1 MKSLRFGKV
10 LLGLGSPVVVTGL
23 IHYTG
28 VFHRPSY
35 EDSSIQRRI
44 PVDSK
49 TSPAL
54 TEDKILS
61 HICDY
66 NGDYSK
72 YFE

>member
-28 VFHRPSY
+28 VFRRPSN
-35 EDSSIQRRI
+35 EDSIQHRI
-44 PVDSK
+44 PLDSK
-49 TSPAL
+49 TSHAL
-54 TEDKILS
+54 SDHKIRS